1 MKEYYRKEFPIT
13 SMLGFGGGG
22 SGLSINKGGGALED
36 LPFSATGGSKSG
48 PSGGYYYHTFEEGSS
63 TFEITSGKGQ
73 VEVAIVGGGGAGGG
87 GGPPSGD
94 EAGAGGGGAGVGIF
108 TIGELM
114 PGSYSVSVGSGA
126 PGASYPPSYN
136 PGGAGGTSVFS
147 GPPNYPG
154 AVYGPAGNPSTWYN
168 NPYASSGGSG
178 SWPSSPT
185 FVTNASYP
193 GGPGGNGDN
202 RPPHPSRNYGPING
216 GSGGHAGHYNNP
228 GWWSPYMGPGQG
240 GGSPSPWPPGR
251 TGYGYNASYYG
262 GGGGGGGRGGS
273 GGSGRPGRIIIR
285 YPDSI

>member
-114 PGSYSVSVGSGA
+114 PGSYSV
-126 PGASYPPSYN
+126 
-136 PGGAGGTSVFS
+136 
-147 GPPNYPG
+147 
-154 AVYGPAGNPSTWYN
+154 
-168 NPYASSGGSG
+168 
-178 SWPSSPT
+178 
-185 FVTNASYP
+185 
-193 GGPGGNGDN
+193 
-202 RPPHPSRNYGPING
+202 
-216 GSGGHAGHYNNP
+216 
-228 GWWSPYMGPGQG
+228 
-240 GGSPSPWPPGR
+240 
-251 TGYGYNASYYG
+251 
-262 GGGGGGGRGGS
+262 
-273 GGSGRPGRIIIR
+273 
-285 YPDSI
+285 